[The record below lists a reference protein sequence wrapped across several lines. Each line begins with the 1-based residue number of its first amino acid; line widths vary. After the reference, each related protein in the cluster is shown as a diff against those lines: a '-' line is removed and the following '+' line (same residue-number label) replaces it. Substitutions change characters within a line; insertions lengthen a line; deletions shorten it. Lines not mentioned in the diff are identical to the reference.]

1 MPRFVRS
8 LAAAASLAVLSPTAA
23 LAPAPALAQS
33 QPAAEANQQVKQIAL
48 TDAQIE
54 GYLAAQPEIEAILA
68 KAPPNAAENPDPKVM
83 AQLDAAVKKHK
94 FASYEEFDDI
104 GANIG
109 LVMDGVDPQTQ
120 KYVGA
125 EALLKKQIAEV
136 EADAKM
142 PAQNK
147 KEALAEM
154 NEELKAIE
162 PVKFPAN
169 VDLVLKYYDKIAA
182 ASETAPAK

>member
-54 GYLAAQPEIEAILA
+54 GYLAAEPEIEAIIA
-68 KAPPNAAENPDPKVM
+68 KAPPSAAENPDPKVM
-83 AQLDAAVKKHK
+83 AQLDAAAKNHK
-94 FASYEEFDDI
+94 FASYEEFDDV
-104 GANIG
+104 GANIA
-109 LVMDGVDPQTQ
+109 LVTDGVDPQTK

-154 NEELKAIE
+154 NEALKMVE
-162 PVKFPAN
+162 PIKFPAN
-169 VDLVLKYYDKIAA
+169 IDLVLKYYDKLVA
-182 ASETAPAK
+182 ASEEQQGK